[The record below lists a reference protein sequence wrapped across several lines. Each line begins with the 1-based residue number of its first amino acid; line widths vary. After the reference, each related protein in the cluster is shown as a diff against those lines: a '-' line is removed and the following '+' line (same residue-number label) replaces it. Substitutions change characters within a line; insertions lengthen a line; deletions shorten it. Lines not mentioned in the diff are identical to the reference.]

1 MKQGTNIGLDKNFN
15 NVQVGDTIKDSTNT
29 LFVIDAYGMAVAQ
42 PAGRKYKLSE
52 LKEVEVLKGAPA
64 PITAEPEKTV
74 ARTNGDE
81 VRERLADLAKT
92 ADAIE
97 LNIVPLKIGPA
108 ELSAITDA
116 ELAAELTRRGYVGS
130 LTLTKTLTIG
140 E

>member
-1 MKQGTNIGLDKNFN
+1 M
-15 NVQVGDTIKDSTNT
+15 
-29 LFVIDAYGMAVAQ
+29 
-42 PAGRKYKLSE
+42 
-52 LKEVEVLKGAPA
+52 
-64 PITAEPEKTV
+64 
-74 ARTNGDE
+74 
-81 VRERLADLAKT
+81 RERLADLAKT

-130 LTLTKTLTIG
+130 LTLTKTLTSG

>member
-1 MKQGTNIGLDKNFN
+1 MKQGTNIGLDKNYN
-15 NVQVGDTIKDSTNT
+15 NVQVGDTIKDATNT
-29 LFVIDAYGMAVAQ
+29 RFVIDAYGMAVAQ
-42 PAGRKYKLSE
+42 PNGRKYKLSD
-52 LKEVEVLKGAPA
+52 LKEVEVLKGET
-64 PITAEPEKTV
+64 IKEV
-74 ARTNGDE
+74 ARVKDGDD

-92 ADAIE
+92 SDAIE

-130 LTLTKTLTIG
+130 LTLTRTLTIG

>member
-15 NVQVGDTIKDSTNT
+15 NVQVGDTIKDATNT
-29 LFVIDAYGMAVAQ
+29 RFIIDAYGMAVAQ
-42 PAGRKYKLSE
+42 PAGRKYKLSD
-52 LKEVEVLKGAPA
+52 LKEVEVLKGAPVKEVA
-64 PITAEPEKTV
+64 PVKD
-74 ARTNGDE
+74 GDD

-92 ADAIE
+92 SEAIE

>member
-1 MKQGTNIGLDKNFN
+1 MKQGTNIGLDKNYN
-15 NVQVGDTIKDSTNT
+15 NVQVGDTIKDATNT
-29 LFVIDAYGMAVAQ
+29 RFVIDAYGMAVAQ
-42 PAGRKYKLSE
+42 PYGRKYKLSD
-52 LKEVEVLKGAPA
+52 LKEVEVLKGET
-64 PITAEPEKTV
+64 IKEV
-74 ARTNGDE
+74 ARVKDGDD

-92 ADAIE
+92 SDAIE

-130 LTLTKTLTIG
+130 LTLTRTLTIG

>member
-1 MKQGTNIGLDKNFN
+1 MKQGTNIGLDKNYN
-15 NVQVGDTIKDSTNT
+15 NVQVGDTIKDATNT
-29 LFVIDAYGMAVAQ
+29 RFVIDAYGMAVAQ
-42 PAGRKYKLSE
+42 PYGRKYKLSD
-52 LKEVEVLKGAPA
+52 LKEVELLKGET
-64 PITAEPEKTV
+64 IKEV
-74 ARTNGDE
+74 ARVKDGDD

-92 ADAIE
+92 SDAIE

-130 LTLTKTLTIG
+130 LTLTRTLTIG

>member
-15 NVQVGDTIKDSTNT
+15 NVQVGDTIKDATNT
-29 LFVIDAYGMAVAQ
+29 RFVIDAYGVAVAQ
-42 PAGRKYKLSE
+42 PNGRKYKLSD
-52 LKEVEVLKGAPA
+52 LKEVEVLKGET
-64 PITAEPEKTV
+64 IKEV
-74 ARTNGDE
+74 ARVKDGDD

-92 ADAIE
+92 SDAIE

-130 LTLTKTLTIG
+130 LTLTRTLTIG

>member
-1 MKQGTNIGLDKNFN
+1 MKQGTNIGLDKNYN
-15 NVQVGDTIKDSTNT
+15 NVQVGDTIKDATNT
-29 LFVIDAYGMAVAQ
+29 RFVIDAYGVAVAQ
-42 PAGRKYKLSE
+42 PNGRKYKLSD
-52 LKEVEVLKGAPA
+52 LKEVEVLKGET
-64 PITAEPEKTV
+64 IKEV
-74 ARTNGDE
+74 ARVKDGDD

-92 ADAIE
+92 SDAIE

-130 LTLTKTLTIG
+130 LTLTRTLTIG